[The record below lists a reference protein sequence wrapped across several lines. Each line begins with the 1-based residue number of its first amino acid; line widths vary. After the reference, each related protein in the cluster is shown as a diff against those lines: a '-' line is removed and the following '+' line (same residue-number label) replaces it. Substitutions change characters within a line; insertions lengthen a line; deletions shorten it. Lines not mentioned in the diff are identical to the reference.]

1 MRPKFELLWF
11 LSNFQ
16 VSGVKKEETDPLL
29 AAASAFGGP
38 GTSLQPLIKAIC
50 PASRE
55 QGTEPVDLELLNTV
69 NLDYF

>member
-1 MRPKFELLWF
+1 MILKQFSSQW
-11 LSNFQ
+11 S
-16 VSGVKKEETDPLL
+16 KEGRDSPLL

-55 QGTEPVDLELLNTV
+55 QGMEPVDLELLNTV